1 MYGTLPNMFKKSGFL
16 IVHKKAKLSD
26 PIEHEE
32 KIQDDE
38 IPNDNLGIVK
48 YKQIA
53 LEFVVSSRSK
63 KFFRFLLSN
72 LRKSLRIL
80 LKTFPKINKNS
91 KLFRNQNYG
100 IR

>member
-16 IVHKKAKLSD
+16 IVSKKAKLSD

-63 KFFRFLLSN
+63 KIFQIFAKQFAEKFKN
-72 LRKSLRIL
+72 LAKNFSENQQKF
-80 LKTFPKINKNS
+80 KTVP
-91 KLFRNQNYG
+91 
-100 IR
+100 

>member
-16 IVHKKAKLSD
+16 IVSKKAKLSD

-63 KFFRFLLSN
+63 TFFQIVAKQFTEKFKNFAKNFSEN
-72 LRKSLRIL
+72 QQKF
-80 LKTFPKINKNS
+80 KTVP
-91 KLFRNQNYG
+91 
-100 IR
+100 

>member
-16 IVHKKAKLSD
+16 IVSKKAKLSD

-38 IPNDNLGIVK
+38 IPN
-48 YKQIA
+48 
-53 LEFVVSSRSK
+53 
-63 KFFRFLLSN
+63 FFRFLLSN

-80 LKTFPKINKNS
+80 LKIFPKINKNS